1 VERLPPWRSPERGA
15 AQLEGD
21 RKNVGTT
28 GVHPSMGRFASSR
41 DRDGGRPLAAGL
53 VGVGAPG
60 QDLLRALPTEQIEVR
75 WLCDPDPQLLESIG
89 RSHPDARLTEFDR
102 LLEDDELD
110 AVLIAE
116 PAPAQF
122 ELALRA
128 LAAGKHALLAEPVA
142 LSANALARL
151 ARFGA
156 DEELV
161 LACGHTVLYSSPVQ
175 TIKTMLDEREIGEL
189 FFASSSR
196 RGAEISAASPTST
209 MSGGHFATLLH
220 WLDERPQTVRAI
232 APGHPGSDSND
243 TTMLTLT
250 FPSGLVANI
259 ELEWAMG
266 RTGRTVL
273 VGSERMVVYD
283 EAEEAISTLDHGIV
297 HKDTEDVTDYRISYP
312 IANAIPVAARQEEPL
327 RLALEDFGEAVRS
340 GGEVLAGG
348 SLARDV
354 TRVIEATGESLRK
367 GGTEVPVHVRRRLLR
382 AQPRRRAAQR

>member
-1 VERLPPWRSPERGA
+1 
-15 AQLEGD
+15 
-21 RKNVGTT
+21 
-28 GVHPSMGRFASSR
+28 MGRFASSR
-41 DRDGGRPLAAGL
+41 DRNGGRPLAAGL

-75 WLCDPDPQLLESIG
+75 WLCDPDPRLLEWIG
-89 RSHPDARLTEFDR
+89 HSHPGARLTEFDR
-102 LLEDDELD
+102 LLGDDELD

-116 PAPAQF
+116 AAPAQF

-128 LAAGKHALLAEPVA
+128 LAAGKHALLAEPVT

-161 LACGHTVLYSSPVQ
+161 LACGQTILYSSPVQ
-175 TIKTMLDEREIGEL
+175 TIKAMLDEREIGEL

-196 RGAEISAASPTST
+196 KGGEISAVSPTPT
-209 MSGGHFATLLH
+209 MSSGHFATLLH

-232 APGHPGSDSND
+232 APGHPGSDSDD

-283 EAEEAISTLDHGIV
+283 EAEQAISTLDHGIV

-312 IANAIPVAARQEEPL
+312 IANAIPVAERQKEPL
-327 RLALEDFGEAVRS
+327 RLALEDFGEAIRG

-367 GGTEVPVHVRRRLLR
+367 GGTEVPVYVRRRLLR
-382 AQPRRRAAQR
+382 TQPRRRAAQR